1 MIACLI
7 RIEAIVPEQNDIR
20 SISDALKKI
29 DVGGI
34 TVLRVKGRGKR
45 VAPKIHARKGT
56 EIFTPEF
63 SDKYI
68 LQVVVSN
75 NKQKDVIKTI
85 RANSEMGKIF
95 IIPLSCAIDIESSVE
110 DEQAI

>member
-1 MIACLI
+1 MI
-7 RIEAIVPEQNDIR
+7 RIEAIVPEQNDIKA
-20 SISDALKKI
+20 ISDALKKI

-45 VAPKIHARKGT
+45 VGPKIHAGKGT
-56 EIFTPEF
+56 ELFTPEF

-75 NKQKDVIKTI
+75 NKQKDVIEII
-85 RANSEMGKIF
+85 RANSEIGKIF
-95 IIPLSCAIDIESSVE
+95 IIPLAGAIDIESGVE